1 MGKNKFIAI
10 ITVFLALVLFVIF
23 RPGDDPVLTFK
34 IATIAATVVF
44 IGTFL
49 FDRYL
54 WRVPPFASMHSIVD
68 INGKWEGKSIDQNGL
83 IILTELRIIQHFND
97 VKVKFVGDD
106 FNSESLICKLKKENT
121 GLFLY
126 ILYRSRPKDKVTSKK
141 EIYFGSMIIRC
152 DPDVLVGEF
161 FTTKDEKYKI
171 ELYRS

>member
-1 MGKNKFIAI
+1 M
-10 ITVFLALVLFVIF
+10 
-23 RPGDDPVLTFK
+23 
-34 IATIAATVVF
+34 
-44 IGTFL
+44 
-49 FDRYL
+49 
-54 WRVPPFASMHSIVD
+54 
-68 INGKWEGKSIDQNGL
+68 

-106 FNSESLICKLKKENT
+106 FNSESLICKLKKEST

-161 FTTKDEKYKI
+161 FPHY
-171 ELYRS
+171 